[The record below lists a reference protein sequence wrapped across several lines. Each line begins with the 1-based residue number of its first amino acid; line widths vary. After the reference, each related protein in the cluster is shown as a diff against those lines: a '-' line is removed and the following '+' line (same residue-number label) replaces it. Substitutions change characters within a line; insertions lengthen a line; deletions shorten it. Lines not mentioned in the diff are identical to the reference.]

1 MNITMAIKILE
12 AFILVAAAFCLFVM
26 VFMIR
31 DMSSIIDELLDR
43 IDKANKAE
51 RAEKERKEQ
60 MKEEFTKSFIKMM
73 AEKSRIHVEDGE
85 PLDFPNGK

>member
-12 AFILVAAAFCLFVM
+12 AIILVAVTFCMFVM

-31 DMSSIIDELLDR
+31 DMSSIIDELLAR

-51 RAEKERKEQ
+51 REEKERKEQ

-73 AEKSRIHVEDGE
+73 SEKSRIHVEDGE